1 MSLLTSHMSLSCPIL
16 SCPIVLT
23 NIGGNYKT
31 GVAFGD
37 CVQYGFDVAKD
48 VTAFLTE
55 EKTPEGLSMAASA
68 TATAVKVEEEENVS
82 MSS

>member
-1 MSLLTSHMSLSCPIL
+1 M
-16 SCPIVLT
+16 
-23 NIGGNYKT
+23 
-31 GVAFGD
+31 AFGD
-37 CVQYGFDVAKD
+37 CVQYGFDVAKE

-68 TATAVKVEEEENVS
+68 TAAAKVEEEENVS